1 MAGRSR
7 GLRGSL
13 GSRSARAGRNALG
26 NSAGCLGNS
35 EGGSAPLPKPPP
47 DAGRAAGR
55 RGAGA
60 PPSEASN
67 LRMAPAKPALEA
79 DHSCSRGHRN
89 YLDRPL
95 ASEQA
100 LEEARRRWG
109 RREARVGMSRAMDLE
124 ALPVVGQLVG
134 EEDLTPQGALAAS

>member
-7 GLRGSL
+7 RLRGSL
-13 GSRSARAGRNALG
+13 GSRSARAGRNAVG

-47 DAGRAAGR
+47 
-55 RGAGA
+55 
-60 PPSEASN
+60 EQI
-67 LRMAPAKPALEA
+67 APAKPALEA

-109 RREARVGMSRAMDLE
+109 RREAPVGMSRAMDLE
-124 ALPVVGQLVG
+124 ALPVVGQLFG